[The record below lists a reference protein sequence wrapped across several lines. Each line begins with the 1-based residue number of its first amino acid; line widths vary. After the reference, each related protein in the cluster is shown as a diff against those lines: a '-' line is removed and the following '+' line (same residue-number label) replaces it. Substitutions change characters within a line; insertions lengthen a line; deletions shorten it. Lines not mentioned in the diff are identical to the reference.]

1 MKSVVYINGD
11 GIGIEVMR
19 ATRALVDTV
28 TKEGIEWIE
37 AKAGENCFLTTGN
50 PLPPETLELIREHK
64 VAIKGPTT
72 TPSGGGFTSVNVRL
86 RQELDLYVGLRPS
99 WSLGLPNTRRNVN
112 LTVFRQNTEGLYACK
127 EEVKGPSGSREVLLT
142 ARFSEEAMYRLALKA
157 FHYARAQGL
166 THMTLVNK
174 ENIHKV
180 WGRVY
185 HDAFDQVAASFPDI
199 TADHML
205 VDAMGMRLVSQ
216 PEKYQVLVIENM
228 FGDILSDVCAGLVGG
243 LGVTPGANLG
253 EDIAL
258 FEAVHG
264 SAPDIAGRGIA
275 NPTALMLSAAMMLDH
290 MGLVLESKR
299 MKRAI
304 IHTLKN
310 NKCRTGDLGGKLN
323 TIQFTSAI
331 MENL

>member
-1 MKSVVYINGD
+1 M
-11 GIGIEVMR
+11 
-19 ATRALVDTV
+19 
-28 TKEGIEWIE
+28 
-37 AKAGENCFLTTGN
+37 
-50 PLPPETLELIREHK
+50 ETLNLIREHK

-99 WSLGLPNTRRNVN
+99 WSLGLPHTRRQVN

-127 EEVKGPSGSREVLLT
+127 EEVKGSPGSREVLLT
-142 ARFSEEAMYRLALKA
+142 ARFTEEAMHRLALKT
-157 FHYARAQGL
+157 FLYARAQRL
-166 THMTLVNK
+166 THVTLVNK

-185 HDAFDQVAASFPDI
+185 HDAFNEVAVRFPEI

-205 VDAMGMRLVSQ
+205 VDAMGMRLVMQ

-228 FGDILSDVCAGLVGG
+228 FGDILSDICAGLVGG

-290 MGLVLESKR
+290 LGLVLESKR
-299 MKRAI
+299 MKQAI
-304 IHTLKN
+304 INTLKN
-310 NKCRTGDLGGKLN
+310 NKHRTGDLGGKLN